1 MQKITTAQ
9 SCAILR
15 RGLQLVKH
23 SNTMSVVYVLRRLA
37 SRIMGYAANN
47 TSWDRKFRA
56 HFGVCLT
63 VASQLWIC
71 ISTAGPEPTQHIHLF
86 WALYFLKVYSTEEV
100 SASKF
105 SCDPKTC
112 RKWVRIALMRICR
125 LKMVLLIYMYFLYI
139 SNY

>member
-1 MQKITTAQ
+1 MQKISSAQ
-9 SCAILR
+9 SCAVLR
-15 RGLQLVKH
+15 RGLQLVRD
-23 SNTMSVVYVLRRLA
+23 SITMSDVHVLRRLA
-37 SRIMGYAANN
+37 SRIMGYAAKN

-71 ISTAGPEPTQHIHLF
+71 ISVAGPEPIQHIHLF

-105 SCDPKTC
+105 
-112 RKWVRIALMRICR
+112 
-125 LKMVLLIYMYFLYI
+125 
-139 SNY
+139 